1 MERLIPKSKE
11 DGSSFP
17 EEDAWF
23 IVYTGIVCVIF
34 YFLFLIIEFIDL
46 IGEMAKK
53 DDEFYY
59 FYFLRLIFFG
69 ISILIQVLYVIL
81 TISFFIVMEKADSQE
96 DIENK
101 ILITYAKL
109 YASLFT
115 VWTIFL
121 LATGIPRLIIFF
133 NNREKI
139 GKFIYSMIIIKIILL
154 FPIYVIFI
162 VTYVLTRE
170 NKKKDD

>member
-1 MERLIPKSKE
+1 
-11 DGSSFP
+11 
-17 EEDAWF
+17 
-23 IVYTGIVCVIF
+23 
-34 YFLFLIIEFIDL
+34 
-46 IGEMAKK
+46 
-53 DDEFYY
+53 
-59 FYFLRLIFFG
+59 
-69 ISILIQVLYVIL
+69 
-81 TISFFIVMEKADSQE
+81 MEKADNQE

>member
-1 MERLIPKSKE
+1 MEKLIPKAGE

-17 EEDAWF
+17 VKKAMF
-23 IVYTGIVCVIF
+23 IFYTGLICVFF
-34 YFLFLIIEFIDL
+34 YILFLIIEIMDL
-46 IGEMAKK
+46 IGELFKK

-59 FYFLRLIFFG
+59 FYFLRFIFFG

-81 TISFFIVMEKADSQE
+81 AINFFILMEKADNEEELQ
-96 DIENK
+96 NK
-101 ILITYAKL
+101 IMLTYIKL
-109 YASLFT
+109 FSILFT
-115 VWTIFL
+115 VWTIFF

-139 GKFIYSMIIIKIILL
+139 GRFIYSMIIIKILFL

-162 VTYVLTRE
+162 VSYFITKE
-170 NKKKDD
+170 KKNKDN